1 MLLKIA
7 PDLGDDELQDI
18 ADCCSGGTV
27 DGVIISNTTLSR
39 PNLTSQYGTEVGG
52 LSGRPLFSLSTRQ
65 LAKFYLLSRGE
76 IPLIGVGGIE
86 DGTTA
91 LTKIR
96 AGASLLQVY
105 SALVYRGP
113 ALISDILRTLSTSA
127 LTAGSLSALR
137 GSDAAALAHHTDA
150 GR

>member
-65 LAKFYLLSRGE
+65 LAKFYLLSRGH
-76 IPLIGVGGIE
+76 
-86 DGTTA
+86 
-91 LTKIR
+91 
-96 AGASLLQVY
+96 
-105 SALVYRGP
+105 SA
-113 ALISDILRTLSTSA
+113 DW
-127 LTAGSLSALR
+127 
-137 GSDAAALAHHTDA
+137 
-150 GR
+150 GRRH